1 MREGAYTDPAASAI
15 ELMEENIALNRP
27 GPSGGG
33 SEESS
38 HETGMVH
45 ARVLDWD
52 APLPAWVA
60 GAPLSEDEGEGEG
73 AAENDNVCANGNWPK
88 LIM

>member
-1 MREGAYTDPAASAI
+1 
-15 ELMEENIALNRP
+15 MEENIALNRP
-27 GPSGGG
+27 VPSDGGG
-33 SEESS
+33 SEQSS
-38 HETGMVH
+38 HEQGMVH

-60 GAPLSEDEGEGEG
+60 GAPLSEDEGEGGG
-73 AAENDNVCANGNWPK
+73 AAEKANVPPNEDWPR